1 MFAKSFPK
9 NYRERGKCTVID
21 NTNKVLAEKT
31 IFAKTFLER
40 LKGLMFITNME
51 DNTALVLEP
60 CNSIHTFF
68 MRFPIDVI
76 FASKEGKILHV
87 IEGMKPFR
95 ISKIVKGARYVI
107 EVPYGVAR
115 SVKIGQYI
123 KFI

>member
-1 MFAKSFPK
+1 MFVKSFSK
-9 NYRERGKCTVID
+9 NYREREKCTVIA

-76 FASKEGKILHV
+76 FTSKEGRVLHV
-87 IEGMKPFR
+87 IEGMKPFK
-95 ISKIVKGARYVI
+95 ISKIVKGARYAI
-107 EVPYGVAR
+107 EMPSGAAKGVK
-115 SVKIGQYI
+115 SGQCI